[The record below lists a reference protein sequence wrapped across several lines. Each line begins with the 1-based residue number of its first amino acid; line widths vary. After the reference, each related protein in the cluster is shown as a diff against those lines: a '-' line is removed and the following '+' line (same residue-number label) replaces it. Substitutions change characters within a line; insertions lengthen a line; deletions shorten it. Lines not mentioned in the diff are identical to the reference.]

1 MSNNTPRGSED
12 RPRDINPEEIGK
24 SHPGKENAAQKKVA
38 IKESG
43 FGREQGQ
50 TPADEHIE
58 TSLSQNESEENTYN
72 EINDEDDRDREDS
85 TKDWD
90 AEHSRTGRNK

>member
-1 MSNNTPRGSED
+1 MNNKTARGSED
-12 RPRDINPEEIGK
+12 RPRDINPDEIGK
-24 SHPGKENAAQKKVA
+24 RHPGKENAAQKKVE
-38 IKESG
+38 IRESESG
-43 FGREQGQ
+43 RERAQ

-72 EINDEDDRDREDS
+72 DINEEDERDHGDS
-85 TKDWD
+85 TRDWD

>member
-1 MSNNTPRGSED
+1 MDTQNGREGQPSQTHPDE
-12 RPRDINPEEIGK
+12 INVKHPAKEI
-24 SHPGKENAAQKKVA
+24 AAQNKVT

-43 FGREQGQ
+43 LGREQGQ

-58 TSLSQNESEENTYN
+58 VSPPNNDDDD
-72 EINDEDDRDREDS
+72 INDTDDRDQGDS
-85 TKDWD
+85 TRDWD